1 MLKSVL
7 FYRLSKQ
14 SSSDRIV
21 LYSEKGLVSPYSA
34 SRLSLPF
41 SEEKLSK
48 LRTPSKCLSMIEL
61 GESPHMAVK
70 REMSLNVGSASS
82 QQLQQFRYKFT
93 KSISEP
99 HGTLFN
105 MMSNVDDGSSIPEET
120 NENSDLLI
128 TTMKQEISLG
138 DMTISSQSKRNVV
151 SSSLSDLDQGVL
163 NIMYSLNYNN
173 SI

>member
-7 FYRLSKQ
+7 FYRLSKH
-14 SSSDRIV
+14 SSIDKMGPCSQ
-21 LYSEKGLVSPYSA
+21 KGLVYTHSA
-34 SRLSLPF
+34 SRHSLPF

-48 LRTPSKCLSMIEL
+48 LPSKCLSMIEL

-82 QQLQQFRYKFT
+82 HQLQQFRYKFT

-99 HGTLFN
+99 HGTSFN
-105 MMSNVDDGSSIPEET
+105 MISNIDEGSSIPEET
-120 NENSDLLI
+120 NGNSDLPLA
-128 TTMKQEISLG
+128 TMKQEISLG
-138 DMTISSQSKRNVV
+138 DITISSQSKRNVI

-163 NIMYSLNYNN
+163 NLMYSLNYYYN
-173 SI
+173 I